1 MPTTMTKEE
10 REAFLAEVRIGVI
23 SINDPG
29 RGPLAVP
36 IWYDYERGGDVWFMT
51 PRSSMKGR
59 RLEVGARVSLC
70 VQDENT
76 PYRYVSVEG
85 PVTANQSYTIDRD
98 FLPMAQRYLG
108 EEGGQAYAD
117 SLPAGESAAAGV
129 KVVVRP
135 ERWLTL
141 DLNKA

>member
-1 MPTTMTKEE
+1 
-10 REAFLAEVRIGVI
+10 
-23 SINDPG
+23 
-29 RGPLAVP
+29 
-36 IWYDYERGGDVWFMT
+36 MT
-51 PRSSMKGR
+51 PRNSMKGR
-59 RLEVGARVSLC
+59 RLDIGARVSLC
-70 VQDENT
+70 VQDENP
-76 PYRYVSVEG
+76 PYRYVNIEG
-85 PVTANQSYTIDRD
+85 PVTALEAYTIDRD

-117 SLPAGESAAAGV
+117 SLPAGESETAGV